1 MNKVLQQFDEVK
13 KKNQNLENKYI
24 ELEKKNKIEIVQKQ
38 ELKSELQKKDE
49 ELKKVIE
56 NYSPEN

>member
-1 MNKVLQQFDEVK
+1 M
-13 KKNQNLENKYI
+13 ENKYI